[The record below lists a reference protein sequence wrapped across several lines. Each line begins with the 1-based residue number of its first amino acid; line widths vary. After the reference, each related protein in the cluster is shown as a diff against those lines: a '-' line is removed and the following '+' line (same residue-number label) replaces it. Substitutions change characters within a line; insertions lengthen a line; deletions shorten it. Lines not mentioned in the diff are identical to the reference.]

1 MLANVL
7 SMDSTRNLIS
17 AYYRPHEFIV
27 LQERAFVNE
36 VLGTQLVLD

>member
-1 MLANVL
+1 MFSQWILL
-7 SMDSTRNLIS
+7 ENLIS